1 MGKSLRGLVT
11 RVTKSGRTFKERLG
25 WWYHHQTLWRTV
37 IGLVGKMV
45 IELTIG
51 ILIGT
56 VFLTM
61 VFYSPLDV
69 GVPQPGNNPTFLRA
83 VGGLGA
89 TATAVWNCYST
100 VRP

>member
-1 MGKSLRGLVT
+1 MGGSLNRLII
-11 RVTKSGRTFKERLG
+11 RLSNSGKTFKERLG
-25 WWYHHQTLWRTV
+25 WWYHHQTLWRTL

-51 ILIGT
+51 ILIAT
-56 VFLTM
+56 IFLSI
-61 VFYSPLDV
+61 VYYSPLNV
-69 GVPQPGNNPTFLRA
+69 GVPEPANNPIFLRA

-100 VRP
+100 SRP